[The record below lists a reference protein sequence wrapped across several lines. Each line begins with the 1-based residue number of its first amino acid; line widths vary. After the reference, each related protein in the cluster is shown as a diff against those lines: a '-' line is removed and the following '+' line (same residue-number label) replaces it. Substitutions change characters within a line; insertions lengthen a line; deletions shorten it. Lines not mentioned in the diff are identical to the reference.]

1 MTRGD
6 VAQRMWDFINSSPAR
21 TTVAG
26 VLNTRIENAE
36 SRAIVEAY
44 NTSIQEIAHYAPRDF
59 FKKTQSAVLKA
70 PITSTVSVTEDS
82 TSFTDLLLT
91 EDDNSLALQT
101 ATATNT
107 DPTITQ
113 SNHSL
118 KNGDIIKFV
127 VLNPSSS
134 TYQLPN
140 NSTAEVFYVQD
151 VQNNSFKISETFY
164 GTPINSTVSSQTQY
178 KRLKTI
184 DPTGSSVDVGGDDNT
199 MRIKSIDIPKVHSFT
214 ARKRYSTT
222 GGNNLRFFIA
232 TTEEQVG
239 DPEHVFNQLNVGDQI
254 QLQGL
259 PNDLRGGTG
268 GGHYN
273 TTTEYFITRK
283 HIDETDITGTAS
295 GISDVY
301 GGYIDI
307 STTLDGNDPIS
318 GGTPNQDSVMVDSAA
333 GTYSFIK
340 KSDKGKKSSGEFYEP
355 YIGTTGSKSATIH
368 FDSIKLPSN
377 VSEVMGT
384 VVLNDKTVL
393 KPFMNDDHS
402 ARLHRDRIYDWDY
415 TDDKYDMIPD
425 ELTDKSGEPYYYFID
440 SEHNDTTNGQDL
452 FMRLRPFPKTKARLR
467 FSASVLPEKMR
478 QNEAYDNLGNSEA
491 TGCPAGYE
499 ETVLMAFVYKNFIK
513 YIGFEVLPSEGS
525 LQSGNILLQID
536 EDYRQAIEILKGL
549 EPQSERQPIYGVVY

>member
-6 VAQRMWDFINSSPAR
+6 VAQRMWDFINSSPA
-21 TTVAG
+21 TTGTG
-26 VLNTRIENAE
+26 VNTVRIENAE
-36 SRAIVEAY
+36 SRAIAEAY

-91 EDDNSLALQT
+91 EEDTSLAQQT
-101 ATATNT
+101 SG
-107 DPTITQ
+107 PTSGQTQ
-113 SNHSL
+113 LAHNSHPL
-118 KNGDIIKFV
+118 KNGDIIKFTMSGHGADTS
-127 VLNPSSS
+127 PFSS
-134 TYQLPN
+134 TAPYYF
-140 NSTAEVFYVQD
+140 VRD
-151 VQNNSFKISETFY
+151 VQTNSFAVSETFY
-164 GTPINSTVSSQTQY
+164 GTALTANDSSTAYY

-214 ARKRYSTT
+214 ARKRFTVT
-222 GGNNLRFFIA
+222 GSNTLRFFIA

-254 QLQGL
+254 QLQGFTG
-259 PNDLRGGTG
+259 DLVGGSAT
-268 GGHYN
+268 HYN

-283 HIDETDITGTAS
+283 NIDETGAA

-307 STTLDGNDPIS
+307 STTLDGNDPIP
-318 GGTPNQDSVMVDSAA
+318 GGTANQDSLMVDGSA

-377 VSEVMGT
+377 VSEIMGT

-467 FSASVLPEKMR
+467 FSASVLPEKMP
-478 QNEAYDNLGNSEA
+478 QKDAYSNTGNSEA

-513 YIGFEVLPSEGS
+513 YIGFEILPGEGS

>member
-1 MTRGD
+1 
-6 VAQRMWDFINSSPAR
+6 
-21 TTVAG
+21 
-26 VLNTRIENAE
+26 
-36 SRAIVEAY
+36 
-44 NTSIQEIAHYAPRDF
+44 
-59 FKKTQSAVLKA
+59 
-70 PITSTVSVTEDS
+70 
-82 TSFTDLLLT
+82 
-91 EDDNSLALQT
+91 
-101 ATATNT
+101 
-107 DPTITQ
+107 
-113 SNHSL
+113 
-118 KNGDIIKFV
+118 
-127 VLNPSSS
+127 
-134 TYQLPN
+134 
-140 NSTAEVFYVQD
+140 
-151 VQNNSFKISETFY
+151 
-164 GTPINSTVSSQTQY
+164 
-178 KRLKTI
+178 
-184 DPTGSSVDVGGDDNT
+184 
-199 MRIKSIDIPKVHSFT
+199 MRSIDTPKVHSFT
-214 ARKRYSTT
+214 ARKRYTTT
-222 GGNNLRFFIA
+222 GNHKLRFFIA

-254 QLQGL
+254 QLQGFT
-259 PNDLRGGTG
+259 GTLSSDTSG
-268 GGHYN
+268 PHYN

-283 HIDETDITGTAS
+283 QIDETDITGTAS

-318 GGTPNQDSVMVDSAA
+318 GGTANQDSLMIDGAA

-340 KSDKGKKSSGEFYEP
+340 VSDKGKKSSGEFYEP

-377 VSEVMGT
+377 VSEIMGT

-467 FSASVLPEKMR
+467 FSVSVLPKKMR
-478 QNEAYDNLGNSEA
+478 QNEAYDNFGNSEA

-513 YIGFEVLPSEGS
+513 YIGFEVLPGEGS

-549 EPQSERQPIYGVVY
+549 EPQSERQPIYGIVY

>member
-6 VAQRMWDFINSSPAR
+6 VAQRMWDFINSSPA
-21 TTVAG
+21 TTGIAP
-26 VLNTRIENAE
+26 NTVGAENAE

-44 NTSIQEIAHYAPRDF
+44 NASIQEIAHYAPRDF
-59 FKKTQSAVLKA
+59 FKKTQSTVLKA

-91 EDDNSLALQT
+91 EDDDSLALQT

-107 DPTITQ
+107 NPTITQ

-134 TYQLPN
+134 TYLLPN

-199 MRIKSIDIPKVHSFT
+199 MRIKIIDIPKVHSFT

-222 GGNNLRFFIA
+222 GSNQLRFFIA

-283 HIDETDITGTAS
+283 HIDETGVV

-307 STTLDGNDPIS
+307 SETLDGNDPIAPA
-318 GGTPNQDSVMVDSAA
+318 TDNQTSLMVDGAA

-368 FDSIKLPSN
+368 FDSIKLPST
-377 VSEVMGT
+377 VSEVLGT

-393 KPFMNDDHS
+393 KPFMKDDHS
-402 ARLHRDRIYDWDY
+402 ARLHRDRIYDNDY

-425 ELTDKSGEPYYYFID
+425 QLTDKSGEPYYYFID

-467 FSASVLPEKMR
+467 FSASVLPEKMP
-478 QNEAYDNLGNSEA
+478 QKDAYSNTGNSEA

>member
-1 MTRGD
+1 
-6 VAQRMWDFINSSPAR
+6 MWDFINSSPAR

-91 EDDNSLALQT
+91 EDDTSKAAESPTASSGSAVFSLSSHGF
-101 ATATNT
+101 N
-107 DPTITQ
+107 
-113 SNHSL
+113 
-118 KNGDIIKFV
+118 NGDIVKFTG
-127 VLNPSSS
+127 NKPFTSSQEQFFVIQAA
-134 TYQLPN
+134 TNEFRL
-140 NSTAEVFYVQD
+140 
-151 VQNNSFKISETFY
+151 SETFY
-164 GTPINSTVSSQTQY
+164 GNQLTASSSGSFQIQ
-178 KRLKTI
+178 KQKTI

-214 ARKRYSTT
+214 ARKRYTTT
-222 GGNNLRFFIA
+222 GNHKLRFFIA

-254 QLQGL
+254 QLQGFT
-259 PNDLRGGTG
+259 GTLSSDTSG
-268 GGHYN
+268 PHYN

-283 HIDETDITGTAS
+283 TIDETDILGTAS

-318 GGTPNQDSVMVDSAA
+318 GGTANQDSLMIDGAA

-402 ARLHRDRIYDWDY
+402 ARLHRDRIYDEDY

-467 FSASVLPEKMR
+467 FSASVLPEKMP
-478 QNEAYDNLGNSEA
+478 QKDAYSNTGNSEA

>member
-6 VAQRMWDFINSSPAR
+6 VAQRMWDFINSAPTKNS
-21 TTVAG
+21 AG
-26 VLNTRIENAE
+26 VNIENAE
-36 SRAIVEAY
+36 SRAIAEAY
-44 NTSIQEIAHYAPRDF
+44 NTSIQEIAHYASRDF

-91 EDDNSLALQT
+91 EDDDSLALQS
-101 ATATNT
+101 ASATNNAANMS
-107 DPTITQ
+107 Q
-113 SNHSL
+113 MNHPL
-118 KNGDIIKFV
+118 KNGDIIRFDIDTSGSNYVKPV
-127 VLNPSSS
+127 TSS
-134 TYQLPN
+134 
-140 NSTAEVFYVQD
+140 AEVFYVRD
-151 VQNNSFKISETFY
+151 VSSNNFGVSETFF
-164 GTPINSTVSSQTQY
+164 GTALTMSSTIPVKYQ
-178 KRLKTI
+178 KLKTI

-214 ARKRYSTT
+214 ARKRFTVT
-222 GGNNLRFFIA
+222 GSNTLRFFIA

-254 QLQGL
+254 QLQGFTG
-259 PNDLRGGTG
+259 DLVGGSAT
-268 GGHYN
+268 HYN

-283 HIDETDITGTAS
+283 NIDETGAA

-307 STTLDGNDPIS
+307 STTLDGNDPIPGS
-318 GGTPNQDSVMVDSAA
+318 PANQDSLMVDGSA

-377 VSEVMGT
+377 VSEIMGT

-467 FSASVLPEKMR
+467 FSASVLPEKMP
-478 QNEAYDNLGNSEA
+478 QKDAYSNTGNSEA

-513 YIGFEVLPSEGS
+513 YIGFEILPGEGS

>member
-1 MTRGD
+1 MNRGD
-6 VAQRMWDFINSSPAR
+6 VAHRMWDFINSSPA
-21 TTVAG
+21 TTGIAPNIRG
-26 VLNTRIENAE
+26 AENAE

-44 NTSIQEIAHYAPRDF
+44 NASIQEIAHYAPRDF

-91 EDDNSLALQT
+91 EDDNSKAAESPT
-101 ATATNT
+101 ASSGSAVL
-107 DPTITQ
+107 
-113 SNHSL
+113 SL
-118 KNGDIIKFV
+118 SSHGFNNGDIVRFTGNKPFT
-127 VLNPSSS
+127 SSS
-134 TYQLPN
+134 QEQFFVIQA
-140 NSTAEVFYVQD
+140 TANEFRL
-151 VQNNSFKISETFY
+151 SETFY
-164 GTPINSTVSSQTQY
+164 GNQLTAGSSGSFQIQ
-178 KRLKTI
+178 KLKTI

-222 GGNNLRFFIA
+222 GSNQLRFFIA

-259 PNDLRGGTG
+259 PNDLRGGLG
-268 GGHYN
+268 EGHYN

-283 HIDETDITGTAS
+283 HIDETGVV

-307 STTLDGNDPIS
+307 SETLDGNDPIAPA
-318 GGTPNQDSVMVDSAA
+318 TDNQTSLMVDGAA

-368 FDSIKLPSN
+368 FDSIKLPST
-377 VSEVMGT
+377 VSEVLGT

-393 KPFMNDDHS
+393 KQFMNDDHS
-402 ARLHRDRIYDWDY
+402 ARLHRDRIYDNDY
-415 TDDKYDMIPD
+415 SDDKYDMIPD

-467 FSASVLPEKMR
+467 FSASVLPEKMP
-478 QNEAYDNLGNSEA
+478 QKDAYSNTGNSEA

>member
-6 VAQRMWDFINSSPAR
+6 VAQRMWDFINSAPTKNS
-21 TTVAG
+21 AG
-26 VLNTRIENAE
+26 VNIENAE
-36 SRAIVEAY
+36 SRAIAEAY
-44 NTSIQEIAHYAPRDF
+44 NTSIQEIAHYASRDF

-91 EDDNSLALQT
+91 EDDDSLALQS
-101 ATATNT
+101 ASATNNAANMS
-107 DPTITQ
+107 Q
-113 SNHSL
+113 MNHPL
-118 KNGDIIKFV
+118 KNGDIIRFDIDTSGSNYVKPV
-127 VLNPSSS
+127 TSS
-134 TYQLPN
+134 
-140 NSTAEVFYVQD
+140 AEVFYVRD
-151 VQNNSFKISETFY
+151 VSSNNFGVSETFF
-164 GTPINSTVSSQTQY
+164 GTALTMSSTIPVKYQ
-178 KRLKTI
+178 KLKTI

-214 ARKRYSTT
+214 ARKRFTVT
-222 GGNNLRFFIA
+222 GSNTLRFFIA

-254 QLQGL
+254 QLQGFTG
-259 PNDLRGGTG
+259 DLVGGSAT
-268 GGHYN
+268 HYN

-283 HIDETDITGTAS
+283 NIDETGAA

-307 STTLDGNDPIS
+307 STTLDGNDPIPGS
-318 GGTPNQDSVMVDSAA
+318 PANQDSLMVDGSA

-340 KSDKGKKSSGEFYEP
+340 KSAKGKKSSGEFYEP

-377 VSEVMGT
+377 VSEIMGT

-467 FSASVLPEKMR
+467 FSASVLPEKMP
-478 QNEAYDNLGNSEA
+478 QKDAYSNTGNSEA

-513 YIGFEVLPSEGS
+513 YIGFEILPGEGS

>member
-6 VAQRMWDFINSSPAR
+6 VAQRMWDFINSSPA
-21 TTVAG
+21 TTGIAP
-26 VLNTRIENAE
+26 NTVGAENAE

-44 NTSIQEIAHYAPRDF
+44 NASIQEIAHYAPRDF
-59 FKKTQSAVLKA
+59 FKKTQSTVLKA

-91 EDDNSLALQT
+91 EDDDSLALQT

-107 DPTITQ
+107 NPTITQ

-134 TYQLPN
+134 TYLLPN

-222 GGNNLRFFIA
+222 GSNQLRFFIA

-283 HIDETDITGTAS
+283 HIDETGVV

-307 STTLDGNDPIS
+307 SETLDGNDPIAPA
-318 GGTPNQDSVMVDSAA
+318 TDNQTSLMVDGAA

-368 FDSIKLPSN
+368 FDSIKLPST
-377 VSEVMGT
+377 VSEVLGT

-402 ARLHRDRIYDWDY
+402 ARLHRDRIYDNDY

-425 ELTDKSGEPYYYFID
+425 QLTDKSGEPYYYFID

-467 FSASVLPEKMR
+467 FSASVLPEKMP
-478 QNEAYDNLGNSEA
+478 QKDAYSSSGNSEA

>member
-6 VAQRMWDFINSSPAR
+6 VAQRMWDFINSSPA
-21 TTVAG
+21 TTGTG
-26 VLNTRIENAE
+26 VNTVRVENAE
-36 SRAIVEAY
+36 SRAIAEAY

-91 EDDNSLALQT
+91 EDDDSLALQT

-214 ARKRYSTT
+214 ARKQFTTT
-222 GGNNLRFFIA
+222 GLNKLRFFIA
-232 TTEEQVG
+232 TTEAQVG
-239 DPEHVFNQLNVGDQI
+239 DPKHVFNQLNVGDQI
-254 QLQGL
+254 QLQGFT
-259 PNDLRGGTG
+259 GTLSSDTSG
-268 GGHYN
+268 PHYN

-283 HIDETDITGTAS
+283 TISETGAS

-301 GGYIDI
+301 GGFIDI

-318 GGTPNQDSVMVDSAA
+318 GSPANQDSLMIDGAA

-340 KSDKGKKSSGEFYEP
+340 VSDKGIKSSGEFYEP

-377 VSEVMGT
+377 VSEIMGT

-467 FSASVLPEKMR
+467 FSASVLPEKMP
-478 QNEAYDNLGNSEA
+478 QKDAYSNTGNSEA